1 MSDFTIRCAT
11 SGDED
16 VILALLHDLAE
27 YEKLLDKFHI
37 TREVIARDY
46 LSAQPL
52 CQCDLIFDGEEAAG
66 IATWRWTYATFAAAR
81 SIYLEDLFVRPA
93 FRGRGYGKA
102 LLVHLAK
109 TAAEAGAVRVE
120 WQVLDWNKPSIDFY
134 EGIGARPVGG
144 WLTYRLEGDAL
155 KKAAK

>member
-1 MSDFTIRCAT
+1 MTYAIRSARA
-11 SGDED
+11 GDED
-16 VILALLHDLAE
+16 VIVALLHDLAE
-27 YEKLLDKFHI
+27 YEKLLDKFHV
-37 TREVIARDY
+37 TRDVVARDY

-52 CQCDLIFDGEEAAG
+52 CQCELAFDGDEAAG
-66 IATWRWTYATFAAAR
+66 IATWRWTYASFAAAR

-102 LLVHLAK
+102 LLAHLAK
-109 TAAEAGAVRVE
+109 TAAEAGAARVE

-155 KKAAK
+155 EKAAK